1 MKAEELYAKSGR
13 LSFRD
18 KLWLTER
25 LTADLLAVP
34 VVDLVHEAI
43 EAGGAPSSTSGPEA
57 RIDFERESPLKRL
70 EFLRR
75 TIELLPNRD
84 RAPGP

>member
-18 KLWLTER
+18 KLWLAER

-43 EAGGAPSSTSGPEA
+43 EAGGPPSTFGPEG
-57 RIDFERESPLKRL
+57 RIDFENESPLKRL

-84 RAPGP
+84 SVPEP